1 MTEDSSPLFVGVD
14 GGGTRTVALVGSR
27 SDRVLGRGVAGPSNP
42 QAVGFDAAAEQIV
55 TAIQTAL
62 RSAVEGGHQ
71 VARSPAGLVLDEG
84 RIDSAPGV
92 RQMTLGVAGCG
103 RVPDRERLAAL
114 VAGRL
119 GVTRASIRVVT
130 DVSLLLPAANLSF
143 GVALVAGTGSSAFG
157 IAPDGRIAS
166 AGGWGY
172 LLGDDGSAF
181 EVGRHALRA
190 VLRAEDG
197 LGPPTRLTSA
207 LKEELDVN
215 HPRDLIRVVY
225 QSRAPRA
232 TIADLAPI
240 VVAVARDGDATA
252 RQIVGRAGEVLGRLA
267 GAVARR
273 LALGSEATVVGT
285 GGLLQAGDLILD
297 PLKRSLARAGLSDF
311 RLSEA
316 ESAIGALRLATDEVQ
331 LEIP

>member
-1 MTEDSSPLFVGVD
+1 MTEVSSPLFVGVD

-42 QAVGFDAAAEQIV
+42 QAVGFETAAEQIS
-55 TAIQTAL
+55 TAIRAAL
-62 RSAVEGGHQ
+62 RSVTGGE
-71 VARSPAGLVLDEG
+71 SPIASSSVSVVLDEG
-84 RIDSAPGV
+84 SIDSALGV
-92 RQMTLGVAGCG
+92 QQITLGVAGCG
-103 RVPDRERLAAL
+103 RVPDRERLADLLAD
-114 VAGRL
+114 RL
-119 GVTRASIRVVT
+119 GVPRASIRVVT
-130 DVSLLLPAANLSF
+130 DVALLLPAANLSC

-157 IAPDGRIAS
+157 IAPDGRTAS

-197 LGPPTRLTSA
+197 LGPPTRLTGA
-207 LKEELDVN
+207 LKQALQVI

-225 QSRAPRA
+225 QSQAPRA

-252 RQIVGRAGEVLGRLA
+252 RQIVGRAGEVLGQLA

-273 LALGSEATVVGT
+273 LGLGSESTVVGT
-285 GGLLQAGDLILD
+285 GGLFQAGDLVLD
-297 PLKRSLARAGLSDF
+297 PLKRSLARAGLTDF
-311 RLSEA
+311 RLSDA

-331 LEIP
+331 MEIP